1 MNLRLCG
8 LPFSCCVVLC
18 CVVLVADL
26 IALGW
31 WVAFWSAVLRSGCID
46 AGVAGKAEIG
56 RGESGWVSV
65 GEVRQGKARL
75 LFSWGDLEEA
85 EMVGDGGGGREE
97 HGILHLWCVVWCV
110 GFAVTPVL
118 GDCKSANP
126 HSVWRAIPE
135 GGFTVDSRDRLGDG
149 RLEGGDA
156 LHTTYFPV
164 WALSLG
170 VCHVVLFLERERERA
185 RKRRERGRE
194 SEGEHVVRVISMEG
208 QTQYDRTSSV
218 FVSRSLALSRS
229 RAGRRCCTSHFLEGS
244 VVVTCLPRR
253 MKEEGRGKRGGE
265 RKRSIVV
272 VAMCSVQ
279 SARSWCF

>member
-1 MNLRLCG
+1 VVCPSRVVL
-8 LPFSCCVVLC
+8 CCVVLC
-18 CVVLVADL
+18 CVVLVFVLVADL

-85 EMVGDGGGGREE
+85 EMVGDGGGWWGRE
-97 HGILHLWCVVWCV
+97 GGTWNFALVVCCVVWCV

-218 FVSRSLALSRS
+218 FVSRSLALSLS
-229 RAGRRCCTSHFLEGS
+229 LALVQDAG
-244 VVVTCLPRR
+244 
-253 MKEEGRGKRGGE
+253 
-265 RKRSIVV
+265 
-272 VAMCSVQ
+272 VAQ
-279 SARSWCF
+279 AIFWKDQ